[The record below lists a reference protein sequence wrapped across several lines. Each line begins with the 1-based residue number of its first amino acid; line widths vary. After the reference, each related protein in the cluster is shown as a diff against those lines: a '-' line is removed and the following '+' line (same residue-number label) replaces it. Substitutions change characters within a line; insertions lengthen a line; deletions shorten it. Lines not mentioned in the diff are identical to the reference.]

1 MAAIGLFSAEP
12 GPAFL
17 VTLSLANITSLRLCV
32 SAFLGRSNRCNGTIG
47 RIPRKIACPG
57 HSAKCPMPILH
68 GRPTPFGENRIMASP
83 LSRVHSL
90 EPHGTRAQQ
99 RSPRA
104 HLRQFGRCA
113 ERAALIFLSPNL
125 TITSSGP
132 LERPYDSCSYDS
144 CSKIV
149 FYPGKTSWSWVRDP
163 QRGSRGGSS
172 SGGMNACPCSPSVLT
187 VLAMRSAGATR
198 NHGQGGGARLRQRP
212 GCNRVL
218 AHCGSR
224 VCHRWWMVGR
234 PAGVAAQS
242 GVERSGGPGR
252 EWSVSGATGAVNE
265 AEDEPRGGLWRHWDH
280 RLMTVRRV
288 SRASTLGRPEPTH
301 RAAAAT
307 ASMSVTSSGHRT
319 PGPG

>member
-132 LERPYDSCSYDS
+132 LERPYDSCS
-144 CSKIV
+144 KIV

-172 SGGMNACPCSPSVLT
+172 SGGMIACPCSPSVLA

-218 AHCGSR
+218 GHCGSR
-224 VCHRWWMVGR
+224 GR
-234 PAGVAAQS
+234 PSVIDGRAARRGGGAERRRTLRGPGK
-242 GVERSGGPGR
+242 GVECLWG
-252 EWSVSGATGAVNE
+252 
-265 AEDEPRGGLWRHWDH
+265 DRGG
-280 RLMTVRRV
+280 
-288 SRASTLGRPEPTH
+288 E
-301 RAAAAT
+301 
-307 ASMSVTSSGHRT
+307 
-319 PGPG
+319 